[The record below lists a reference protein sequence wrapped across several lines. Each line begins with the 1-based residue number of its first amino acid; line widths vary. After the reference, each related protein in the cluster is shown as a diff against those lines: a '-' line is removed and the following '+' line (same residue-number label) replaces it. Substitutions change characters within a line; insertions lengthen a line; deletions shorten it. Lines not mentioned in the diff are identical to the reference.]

1 MINKKITK
9 IFLSSVLALCIAC
22 PCFLNSINKA
32 YAEPSIES
40 VTAQLQ
46 EQSAVLDRASANYG
60 DALAEQEKAQTAVN
74 SAQEKID
81 DCNVKIND
89 LSGKL
94 SVRARGMYRNGTS
107 SILDFVLGA
116 SSFWELCNNLE
127 ILNAMNAS
135 DASMVSESKSLRRE
149 VESQKAVMDENLT
162 IATNKANEAYE
173 IAKNAQAIESNLK
186 AQLDTLTEEQRAA
199 AAAAA
204 ESSRS
209 SGYTPSPSYDPQPQ
223 PYDPGSGSVIV
234 ARAQGELGKP
244 YIWGAVGPAG
254 YDCSGLVSYCVSGS
268 HVRIGTTN
276 TFMGWTRVSNPQ
288 PGDIVTTYEHCG
300 IYVGGGSMIHAPQ
313 PGDVVKYGGVQGGMI
328 YVRP

>member
-22 PCFLNSINKA
+22 PCFLNGINKA

-116 SSFWELCNNLE
+116 SSF
-127 ILNAMNAS
+127 
-135 DASMVSESKSLRRE
+135 
-149 VESQKAVMDENLT
+149 
-162 IATNKANEAYE
+162 
-173 IAKNAQAIESNLK
+173 
-186 AQLDTLTEEQRAA
+186 
-199 AAAAA
+199 
-204 ESSRS
+204 
-209 SGYTPSPSYDPQPQ
+209 
-223 PYDPGSGSVIV
+223 
-234 ARAQGELGKP
+234 
-244 YIWGAVGPAG
+244 
-254 YDCSGLVSYCVSGS
+254 
-268 HVRIGTTN
+268 
-276 TFMGWTRVSNPQ
+276 
-288 PGDIVTTYEHCG
+288 
-300 IYVGGGSMIHAPQ
+300 
-313 PGDVVKYGGVQGGMI
+313 
-328 YVRP
+328 

>member
-1 MINKKITK
+1 
-9 IFLSSVLALCIAC
+9 
-22 PCFLNSINKA
+22 
-32 YAEPSIES
+32 
-40 VTAQLQ
+40 
-46 EQSAVLDRASANYG
+46 
-60 DALAEQEKAQTAVN
+60 
-74 SAQEKID
+74 
-81 DCNVKIND
+81 
-89 LSGKL
+89 
-94 SVRARGMYRNGTS
+94 
-107 SILDFVLGA
+107 
-116 SSFWELCNNLE
+116 
-127 ILNAMNAS
+127 MNAS

-244 YIWGAVGPAG
+244 YI
-254 YDCSGLVSYCVSGS
+254 
-268 HVRIGTTN
+268 
-276 TFMGWTRVSNPQ
+276 
-288 PGDIVTTYEHCG
+288 
-300 IYVGGGSMIHAPQ
+300 
-313 PGDVVKYGGVQGGMI
+313 
-328 YVRP
+328 